1 MPPFNVHSMG
11 KGPRVMVI
19 AEAGVNH
26 NGKLSTALR
35 LVDAARAAGCDA
47 VKFQT
52 FQTERL
58 VIPSAP
64 KAPYQNKTV
73 PTKTQFAMLK
83 SLELSFK
90 DFEKI
95 FRHCE
100 KTGILFLSTP
110 FDLESAHFLR
120 DLGLAAFK
128 IGSGDLDN
136 APLLRFCAKSGK
148 PVILSTGMSTLSEVR
163 KSVDFLRVNGVRRLV
178 LLHCTSNYPTQ
189 DDHVNLRAMDSLRR
203 TFHCPVGFSDH
214 TLGIEISLAAAAR
227 GASVIE
233 KHITLNNRMEG
244 PDHSAS
250 LMPKELGELVTG
262 VRRIELSLGSPNK
275 RVLRTEW
282 AVRQTVRRS
291 LVVDRE
297 ISKGEHFSRKNLSVR
312 RPGTGLSPWEYFNVL
327 GRCARRTV
335 SANTLLRKED
345 IG

>member
-1 MPPFNVHSMG
+1 MPLFNVHSVG

-64 KAPYQNKTV
+64 KAPYQKKTV
-73 PTKTQFAMLK
+73 PKKTQFAMLK

-100 KTGILFLSTP
+100 ETGILFLSTP
-110 FDLESAHFLR
+110 FDLESARFLR
-120 DLGLAAFK
+120 DLGVAAFK

-136 APLLRFCAKSGK
+136 APLLRFCARSGK
-148 PVILSTGMSTLSEVR
+148 PVILSTGMSILPEVR
-163 KSVDFLRVNGVRRLV
+163 KSVHFLRVNGVRRLV
-178 LLHCTSNYPTQ
+178 ILHCTSNYPTQ
-189 DDHVNLRAMDSLRR
+189 YDHVHLRVMDSLRQI
-203 TFHCPVGFSDH
+203 FHCPVGFSDH
-214 TLGIEISLAAAAR
+214 TLGVEISLAAAAR

-250 LMPKELGELVTG
+250 LMPKELQELVAG
-262 VRRIELSLGSPNK
+262 VRRIELSLGSPIK
-275 RVLRTEW
+275 RVLPTEL

-291 LVVDRE
+291 LVVDQT
-297 ISKGEHFSRKNLSVR
+297 ISKGEHFSAENLSVR
-312 RPGTGLSPWEYFNVL
+312 RPGTGLSPWGYFNVL

-335 SANTLLRKED
+335 SANTLLRKGD